1 MENFWEHL
9 QNLTDAQS
17 ILSSGGFYLLLIVVF
32 AETGLFFGFFLPGDY
47 LLFMAGLLSAA
58 GIIHVPIYTLVL
70 SLIAAGILG
79 NYTGYWFGY
88 RTGPVLFAKNDSFFF
103 KKRYIAVAEEFYAKY
118 GGMALILGRFFPIV
132 RTFAPIFAGI
142 VRVDFKRFT
151 LYNINR
157 ERGLGNNPNISRLFF
172 RQAFPGVERL
182 SAVHCTWFDN
192 YYNNSTD
199 YCLCEK
205 TVCKIK
211 RKSKLILKTH
221 EHTTPLASGFT
232 G

>member
-1 MENFWEHL
+1 MENFWEYL

-47 LLFMAGLLSAA
+47 LLFLAGLLSAA

-79 NYTGYWFGY
+79 NYAGYWFGY
-88 RTGPVLFAKNDSFFF
+88 RTGPVLFSKNDSFFF

-132 RTFAPIFAGI
+132 RTFAPIFAGV
-142 VRVDFKRFT
+142 VRVDLKKFT
-151 LYNINR
+151 IYNIVGSVAWVTTLTLTGYFLGR
-157 ERGLGNNPNISRLFF
+157 RFPELKDYLQYIVLGLIIITTIPLVIAFVR
-172 RQAFPGVERL
+172 RQIA
-182 SAVHCTWFDN
+182 
-192 YYNNSTD
+192 
-199 YCLCEK
+199 
-205 TVCKIK
+205 
-211 RKSKLILKTH
+211 KSK
-221 EHTTPLASGFT
+221 EQ
-232 G
+232 

>member
-1 MENFWEHL
+1 MENFWEYL

-47 LLFMAGLLSAA
+47 LLFLAGLLSAA

-88 RTGPVLFAKNDSFFF
+88 RTGPVLFSKNDSFFF
-103 KKRYIAVAEEFYAKY
+103 KKRYITVAEEFYAKY

-142 VRVDFKRFT
+142 VRVDLKKFT
-151 LYNINR
+151 IYNIVGSVAWVTTLTLTGYFLGRRFPNLKDYLQYIVL
-157 ERGLGNNPNISRLFF
+157 GLIIITTIPLIIAFVR
-172 RQAFPGVERL
+172 RQIA
-182 SAVHCTWFDN
+182 
-192 YYNNSTD
+192 
-199 YCLCEK
+199 
-205 TVCKIK
+205 
-211 RKSKLILKTH
+211 KSK
-221 EHTTPLASGFT
+221 EQ
-232 G
+232 

>member
-1 MENFWEHL
+1 MENFWEYL

-17 ILSSGGFYLLLIVVF
+17 ILSSGGFYLLLIVVY

-47 LLFMAGLLSAA
+47 LLFLAGLLSAA

-88 RTGPVLFAKNDSFFF
+88 RTGPVLFSKNDSFFF

-132 RTFAPIFAGI
+132 RTFAPIFAG
-142 VRVDFKRFT
+142 VVKVDLKKFT
-151 LYNINR
+151 IYNIIGSVAWVTTLTLTGYFLGR
-157 ERGLGNNPNISRLFF
+157 RFPELKDYLEYIVLGLIIITTIPLIF
-172 RQAFPGVERL
+172 AFVRRRI
-182 SAVHCTWFDN
+182 A
-192 YYNNSTD
+192 
-199 YCLCEK
+199 
-205 TVCKIK
+205 
-211 RKSKLILKTH
+211 KSK
-221 EHTTPLASGFT
+221 EQ
-232 G
+232 